1 MFQPA
6 MKIGWSNQRCVQ
18 GLVSL
23 SSETGFL
30 GFSVFEIGTHQGTV
44 DVVLDD
50 SVGAAIAIMGKKQVP
65 RSKVK
70 IDNVTSDV
78 GGVVARGEG
87 APVEAG
93 DGLPREPPRSRC
105 PCRWWCTG
113 HRPQRIPDSV
123 AASAVPSAT
132 IATTTAASF
141 DAANG
146 RARARRSMT
155 CATLLSSDPSTELS
169 WFSSTSER
177 RNRKLEQNFV
187 ERRWFRGL
195 LTFNSGLVVQQT
207 GRPAGRIRLDTFS
220 LSHVTYTRDTTH
232 RSLVVVG
239 HALGEHLLPE
249 ARRLRVLLL
258 QSVFFNIADWQALEL
273 KNTTSVELPT
283 R

>member
-1 MFQPA
+1 
-6 MKIGWSNQRCVQ
+6 
-18 GLVSL
+18 
-23 SSETGFL
+23 
-30 GFSVFEIGTHQGTV
+30 
-44 DVVLDD
+44 
-50 SVGAAIAIMGKKQVP
+50 MGKKRVP

-70 IDNVTSDV
+70 RVNVTSDV

-93 DGLPREPPRSRC
+93 DGRGESLLGGGVRAGGVLEPPAV
-105 PCRWWCTG
+105 
-113 HRPQRIPDSV
+113 PDSV

-132 IATTTAASF
+132 IATITAVSF

-155 CATLLSSDPSTELS
+155 CATLRSSDPSTELN

-177 RNRKLEQNFV
+177 RNNWRNWRNREMENFV

-195 LTFNSGLVVQQT
+195 LTFFNSGTLLQQT

-258 QSVFFNIADWQALEL
+258 YRVFFDVADWKAL
-273 KNTTSVELPT
+273 
-283 R
+283 